1 MGAVTMKLDV
11 MHGLPVV
18 AGTRIPVRALASFRD
33 AGYSLSGIMDEY
45 PDLTTDQITEALSW
59 WDGHAA

>member
-18 AGTRIPVRALASFRD
+18 AGSRIPVRALAGFRA
-33 AGYSLSGIMDEY
+33 AGYSPAGIMDEY
-45 PDLTTDQITEALSW
+45 PDLTAHEITEALAW
-59 WDGHAA
+59 WDRNAA